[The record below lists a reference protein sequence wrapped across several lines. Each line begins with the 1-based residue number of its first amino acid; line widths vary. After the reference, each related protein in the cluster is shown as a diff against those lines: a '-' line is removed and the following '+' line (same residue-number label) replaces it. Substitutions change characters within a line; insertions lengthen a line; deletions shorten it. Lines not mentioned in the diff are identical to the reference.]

1 MWQWAGNSFTV
12 AEKALL
18 IQARELFTGEK
29 FEIIAGLIEED
40 EISATIAR
48 IDRALIEDSFPVPN
62 PDWPAVP
69 WPPF

>member
-1 MWQWAGNSFTV
+1 LWQWAGRSFTS

-18 IQARELFTGEK
+18 IQARELFTDTK
-29 FEIIAGLIEED
+29 PEIIAGLIEED

-48 IDRALIEDSFPVPN
+48 IDRALIEESFPVPS